1 MEKVNYHRK
10 MLEIIS
16 ENEDKGLVPTLL
28 LHTCCAPC
36 SSAVLLKLAD
46 HFHITVFYYNPNIE
60 PYDEYVKRKE
70 EQIRFLKEFHTV
82 YPIAFLDCDYD
93 ADAFLKMSKGL
104 ESEKEGSIRCHKCY
118 RLRLEKTAQVA
129 KEKGFDYFGTSLT
142 VSPYKNAE
150 KINEI
155 GEELA
160 GKYAL
165 SFLYSDF
172 KKEDGYKK
180 SILMSKEYHL
190 YRQDYCGCRFS
201 KEAREKEKRLKALEK
216 SL

>member
-82 YPIAFLDCDYD
+82 YPIAFLACDYD

-104 ESEKEGSIRCHKCY
+104 ESEKEGGIRCHKCY